1 MFTGSEVGLLHDFV
15 GIDDYS
21 SPLYGRISEEI
32 EIRPFPRELSEEFL
46 RRGFAEVGVKVP
58 EDEIRRAVDEL
69 DGIPGWL
76 VEFGFNY
83 WKKGSFEKAIETTM
97 NRAKAMIKEELF
109 ELEKR
114 SPATL

>member
-1 MFTGSEVGLLHDFV
+1 M
-15 GIDDYS
+15 
-21 SPLYGRISEEI
+21 
-32 EIRPFPRELSEEFL
+32 

-69 DGIPGWL
+69 DGIPPGWL

-114 SPATL
+114 SPPATL